1 MDMNVSDTEN
11 SIVHVNSPE
20 LSKPGGHYSHAC
32 ICNGMVYLSGQ
43 LPVNA
48 QGQAL
53 ADKPFE
59 QQAKQVL
66 FNIEAS
72 LKASGSSKSK
82 LVQVRIFIVDM
93 DMWPEFNRLYAEWI
107 GDHRPARIVAGVSCL
122 HFGSAL
128 EIEAIAQA

>member
-1 MDMNVSDTEN
+1 MNLADTEN
-11 SIVHVNSPE
+11 RIAHVNSPE

-43 LPVNA
+43 LPVDA

-53 ADKPFE
+53 ANRPFE
-59 QQAKQVL
+59 QQVRQVL

-72 LKASGSSKSK
+72 LNASGSSKSK

-93 DMWPEFNRLYAEWI
+93 EMWPEFNRIYAEWI
-107 GDHRPARIVAGVSCL
+107 GGHRPARIVAGVSCL